1 MKRNY
6 FVFLFLFAACFT
18 FAQSKRQSKQTKAVE
33 QTVSAKSAAKID
45 EKLFGAMRWRQVG
58 PFRGGRV
65 LAVTGVPGEPNVFYF
80 GGASSGV
87 WKSTDA
93 GSNWQPIFD
102 QESIASIGSIAV
114 APSDHNIIYVGS
126 GEACIRGNISYG
138 NGVYKSLDGGKNWKN
153 IGLKDTQHIGAV
165 IVDPKNP
172 NIVFVAA
179 LGHAYGTNEERGI
192 FRSTDGGATWQKVL
206 YKDNKTGAIDIVFDP
221 HNANTLFASLW
232 EIYRT
237 PWSLNSGGPGSGLY
251 KSTDGGS
258 TWKHLEGHGLPNGIM
273 GRIGISVG
281 ADSNRVYALIES
293 KQGGLYRSDDGGE
306 NWIRMNDDGRIRQR
320 AWYFTHIF
328 ADPRSTDTLYV
339 LNTGMFRSTDGGRTF
354 NLVPAPH
361 GDHHGL
367 WIDPDSPERMINGND
382 GGATVSTDGG
392 KTWTTQYN
400 QPTAQFYHV
409 ITDNRFPYYI
419 YGAQQDNT
427 TVAIKSY
434 DDDGV
439 IGRQDWFQVG
449 GGESGYIAPYPPDPN
464 IVYAGAEYVTTRFD
478 KRTEQALDISVLP
491 QDPSGNGAEK
501 LEHRFQWTSPLFV
514 SPHDPNTLYNA
525 GEVLFKSTNGGQS
538 WTAISPDLT
547 RNDKSKQKPSG
558 GPITLDITSVE
569 YYDTIFAAAESPVKK
584 DMLWVGSDDGLVHL
598 STNGGQSW
606 TNITPKDLPEWSMIS
621 VIEPSHY
628 DAGTAYIAVD
638 RHKLDDVHPFIY
650 RTRDSGKSWTMIV
663 SGIPDGSYVRS
674 VREDTSRKGLLFA
687 GTETG
692 VFFSLDDGENWQPL
706 KLNLPTVPI
715 HDVNIHGD
723 DLIAATHGRSFWVLD
738 NIGPLRQIDANS
750 ANAEMILYKPQTA
763 LRLHY
768 PDSIERRGPVGDD
781 PPAGAI
787 IDYCFKAA
795 PKDEVKLEVLDS
807 NGKRVRALSSKE
819 KKEDEQP
826 PEWPD
831 QVKEVT
837 TIPAGA
843 GMNRYAWNLRWEN
856 PVKIPGAFYTG
867 TGPRGPLALP
877 GKYTVKL
884 TVGNQTQSQPLEI
897 VVDPRIKSLN
907 EADLQKQFALEMQI
921 RDANT
926 ELHQAVNQIREL
938 RAELKRLRTR
948 FEDDPKLKQV
958 TEQADALDKKMTPVE
973 EELIQV
979 NMKGSEANLAFPDM
993 LNELFDGFT
1002 SSVESGDSAPTQQQY
1017 EVFKKLR
1024 GRLDQQLSAWR
1035 QIMASDVP
1043 AFNELVK
1050 KSDIPVLYLP
1060 STSR

>member
-1 MKRNY
+1 MRRNY
-6 FVFLFLFAACFT
+6 FVFFFLLAACFT
-18 FAQSKRQSKQTKAVE
+18 FAQSKKQSKPTKAAE
-33 QTVSAKSAAKID
+33 QTVAAKPAAKID

-93 GSNWQPIFD
+93 GANWQPIFD
-102 QESIASIGSIAV
+102 EENIASIGSIAV

-138 NGVYKSLDGGKNWKN
+138 NGVYKSLDGGKTWKN

-179 LGHAYGTNEERGI
+179 LGHAYGQNEERGV

-206 YKDNKTGAIDIVFDP
+206 FKDNKTGAIDIVFDP

-232 EIYRT
+232 EVYRT

-258 TWKHLEGHGLPNGIM
+258 TWKHLEGHGLPDGIM
-273 GRIGISVG
+273 GRIGVSVG
-281 ADSNRVYALIES
+281 ADANRVYALIES
-293 KQGGLYRSDDGGE
+293 KQGGLFRSDDGGE
-306 NWIRMNDDGRIRQR
+306 SWIRMNDDGRIRQR

-328 ADPRSTDTLYV
+328 ADPKATDTLYV

-439 IGRQDWFQVG
+439 IGRQDWFPVG
-449 GGESGYIAPYPPDPN
+449 GGESGYIAPYPPEPN
-464 IVYAGAEYVTTRFD
+464 IVYAGAEYITTRFD
-478 KRTEQALDISVLP
+478 KRTEQAVDISVLP

-584 DMLWVGSDDGLVHL
+584 DMLWVGTDDGLVHL

-638 RHKLDDVHPFIY
+638 RHKLDDVRPYIY
-650 RTRDSGKSWTMIV
+650 RTRDSGKSWTMIAN
-663 SGIPDGSYVRS
+663 GISDGSYVRS

-692 VFFSLDDGENWQPL
+692 VFFSLDDGDNWQPL

-723 DLIAATHGRSFWVLD
+723 DLIAATHGRAFWVLD
-738 NIGPLRQIDANS
+738 NMGPLRQIDGNS

-787 IDYCFKAA
+787 IDYYFKTA
-795 PKDEVKLEVLDS
+795 PKDEVKLEILDS
-807 NGKRVRALSSKE
+807 NGKLVRALSSKE

-884 TVGNQTQSQPLEI
+884 TVGGQTQSQPLEI
-897 VVDPRIKSLN
+897 VVDPRVKSMH
-907 EADLQKQFALEMQI
+907 EADLEKQFALEMQI

-948 FEDDPKLKQV
+948 FEDDPKLKPV
-958 TEQADALDKKMTPVE
+958 MEQADMLDKKMTPVE

-1002 SSVESGDSAPTQQQY
+1002 ASVESGDSAPTQQQY

-1024 GRLDQQLSAWR
+1024 GRLDQQLAAWR
-1035 QIMASDVP
+1035 QIMSSDVP

-1060 STSR
+1060 TTSR